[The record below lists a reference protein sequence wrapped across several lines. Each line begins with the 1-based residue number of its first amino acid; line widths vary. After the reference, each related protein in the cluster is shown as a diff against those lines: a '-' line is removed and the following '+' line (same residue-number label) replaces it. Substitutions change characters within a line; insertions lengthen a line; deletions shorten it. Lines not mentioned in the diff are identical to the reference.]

1 MGFCLL
7 NHVLTVS
14 AASAQTYRIVTWHD
28 TYGQTSALILFSLI
42 IPGFNKLVKLI
53 NLILICSGFAMDVI
67 ACCGYGIELDS
78 INTPNH
84 PVVVNAKQILNVD
97 ASFSMIVSSMFPAV
111 GRLLGLEPFNQKAVQ
126 FFDDLTFQIVQQ
138 RMANGC
144 AKRTFTRMVG
154 SQLQTEYYQY

>member
-1 MGFCLL
+1 
-7 NHVLTVS
+7 
-14 AASAQTYRIVTWHD
+14 
-28 TYGQTSALILFSLI
+28 
-42 IPGFNKLVKLI
+42 
-53 NLILICSGFAMDVI
+53 MDVI

-97 ASFSMIVSSMFPAV
+97 ASFSMIVSAMFPAV

-144 AKRTFTRMVG
+144 AKRKFT
-154 SQLQTEYYQY
+154 STQITTE